1 MVRFNGF
8 RLLSIFLTPVTE
20 SERLNTERGS
30 GIDLSGGQICVAM
43 PWSFFL
49 SDAIRMFLD
58 ILYQLTLA
66 TDAIIWT

>member
-20 SERLNTERGS
+20 SEHLNTERGS

-43 PWSFFL
+43 RWSFFL
-49 SDAIRMFLD
+49 SDAIPMFFGHTSGTSESGFLKFEK
-58 ILYQLTLA
+58 
-66 TDAIIWT
+66 